1 MHQIMLSD
9 RTSADSFFCRSYF
22 SLRCNWSRNPRGY
35 LGYSFIKIILIPH
48 IIILGTWNKKINS
61 TILTNFKCLYNKM
74 LECISPTDF
83 FGRIIASWQ
92 ICRRSFS
99 PVEYAYSHKFRHII
113 FGSHKLL
120 YMSFYLTRKIHRLS
134 KGALG
139 WPINRNFPWILG
151 FDGWLF
157 YYSLN
162 ISFWLIE

>member
-61 TILTNFKCLYNKM
+61 TIFTNFKGLYNKM
-74 LECISPTDF
+74 LECISLTEF
-83 FGRIIASWQ
+83 FWTNYRVVTN
-92 ICRRSFS
+92 CRRSFS
-99 PVEYAYSHKFRHII
+99 PIEFAYSIIAHYTISFFDKFHHII

-120 YMSFYLTRKIHRLS
+120 WPEKYISYLSVRS
-134 KGALG
+134 VD
-139 WPINRNFPWILG
+139 P
-151 FDGWLF
+151 
-157 YYSLN
+157 
-162 ISFWLIE
+162 